1 VRTASPPFPPFTRVS
16 TSSAYKRQRCAALGR
31 GGGGGGGRGGGG
43 GGGGP
48 RGPPPPP
55 PPSPHTLRTHLLLE
69 PPADFGR
76 CGSSTTPSDDDDDDP
91 ALGNRSWTTCP
102 STMLTCPS
110 LNRRA
115 LRYTTSSGP
124 AGCDAA
130 PPVVGEDDDGGSGDD
145 VVVAPG
151 KNFGPVPGTGDSIT
165 SGLGS
170 AKTSTPDSPNL
181 RERERV
187 WVSAWEMMVRSQCAH
202 FERWA
207 TAVAVIISR
216 CLV

>member
-1 VRTASPPFPPFTRVS
+1 MRTAISPIS
-16 TSSAYKRQRCAALGR
+16 TVYKSDRIQCTQASEMRGAAR
-31 GGGGGGGRGGGG
+31 D
-43 GGGGP
+43 
-48 RGPPPPP
+48 PPPPP
-55 PPSPHTLRTHLLLE
+55 THTDRTHLLLE

-76 CGSSTTPSDDDDDDP
+76 CVSSATPSDDDDDS

-110 LNRRA
+110 LDRRA

-130 PPVVGEDDDGGSGDD
+130 PPVVGEDDDNGEDVDGRSGDD

-187 WVSAWEMMVRSQCAH
+187 WVSA
-202 FERWA
+202 
-207 TAVAVIISR
+207 
-216 CLV
+216 